1 MKMFRW
7 LSVVVLAG
15 CAGGSHEGSYVQ
27 NETGLIVTPGE
38 APQHRVRL
46 EVRTDRTVR
55 VTSVADG
62 KLDLPKS
69 LMVVDSTAE
78 RASWKVTKGKG
89 EVVLA
94 TSKLVA
100 HVSLSSGAVSFTDPA
115 G

>member
-1 MKMFRW
+1 MRGHMKMFCW

-15 CAGGSHEGSYVQ
+15 CAGSSHDGSYVQ

-38 APQHRVRL
+38 APQQRVRL
-46 EVRTDRTVR
+46 EVRSDRTVR
-55 VTSVADG
+55 VTAVPDG

-100 HVSLSSGAVSFTDPA
+100 RVSLANG
-115 G
+115 